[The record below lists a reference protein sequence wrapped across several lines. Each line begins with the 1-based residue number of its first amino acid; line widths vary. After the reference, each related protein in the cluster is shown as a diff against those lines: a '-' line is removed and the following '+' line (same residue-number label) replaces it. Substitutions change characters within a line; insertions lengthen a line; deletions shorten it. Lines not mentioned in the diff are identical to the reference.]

1 MFLQPILI
9 PAYNSSNPAF
19 LVMCSAYRLNKHGD
33 SRQPCRAPFSILNQ
47 SVVSY
52 RVLTCF
58 LTCIQVSQETDK
70 TVWYSHLSKSFS
82 QFTMIPTVK
91 GFSIVDETEIDV
103 FLEFPC
109 FLNDP
114 VNVGNLVSDSSAF
127 SKPSLNIWKFM
138 VHIVL
143 KTSLKD
149 FEHYLLACEMG
160 ATLW

>member
-47 SVVSY
+47 SFVSY

-82 QFTMIPTVK
+82 QFVMIPTVK
-91 GFSIVDETEIDV
+91 GFNVANETEVDV
-103 FLEFPC
+103 FLEFPS
-109 FLNDP
+109 FLCDKA
-114 VNVGNLVSDSSAF
+114 NVGNLISCFYSC
-127 SKPSLNIWKFM
+127 SKPSFDIWKFL
-138 VHIVL
+138 V
-143 KTSLKD
+143 
-149 FEHYLLACEMG
+149 A
-160 ATLW
+160 